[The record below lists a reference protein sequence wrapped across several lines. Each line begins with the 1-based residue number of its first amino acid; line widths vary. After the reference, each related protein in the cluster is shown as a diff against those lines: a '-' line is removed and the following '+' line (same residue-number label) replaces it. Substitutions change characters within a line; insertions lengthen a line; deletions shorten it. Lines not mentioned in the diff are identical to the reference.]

1 MKRKTE
7 KEILYQQQELLIED
21 SKNCMP
27 GELAKNSQAM
37 AKISKELFKHR
48 CVTFVVLC
56 FIGYL
61 TKDFAVKIIKFRR
74 R

>member
-27 GELAKNSQAM
+27 GELTKNSQAM
-37 AKISKELFKHR
+37 VEISND
-48 CVTFVVLC
+48 
-56 FIGYL
+56 I
-61 TKDFAVKIIKFRR
+61 
-74 R
+74 